1 MADEPARP
9 NLWHPRYWPTW
20 IGVGVMR
27 LLSPLPL
34 EFLLA
39 LGRGIGRTA
48 FYIAP
53 VRREVTL
60 RNLELCFPGLD
71 EGTRRRMA
79 RECYESLGMGFF
91 EAMFSYYAPQSRF
104 RDRYTLEGW
113 EHIETAHAA
122 KRGILLLSVHSH
134 TMEIGGCIAL
144 WHIPLGAFYRNPK
157 NPVLAYLRERQ
168 HTGRLAHM
176 IGIDDMKG
184 AVRALRDGALIWYAP
199 DQGRRFKHT
208 VIAPFFGVPA
218 VSNAATRAIAQLG
231 RADIIPW
238 TTVRERRGRR
248 WHYRIIVRPPI
259 PDLPE
264 DPIGEATFVNRIVES
279 LVREAP
285 EQYLWQH
292 KRFKNRGEG
301 YPNEYEGMK

>member
-1 MADEPARP
+1 MADEPQRP
-9 NLWHPRYWPTW
+9 NLWLPRYWPAW

-39 LGRGIGRTA
+39 LGRGVGRAA
-48 FYIAP
+48 FFFG
-53 VRREVTL
+53 VRRSVTL
-60 RNLELCFPGLD
+60 HNLELCFPDLD
-71 EGTRRRMA
+71 EIARRRMA
-79 RECYESLGMGFF
+79 RGCYESLGMGFF

-113 EHIETAHAA
+113 EHIEAAHAA

-144 WHIPLGAFYRNPK
+144 WHVPLGAFYRNPK

-176 IGIDDMKG
+176 FAIDDMKG

-218 VSNAATRAIAQLG
+218 VSNAATGSIAQLG

-259 PDLPE
+259 PDLPN
-264 DPIGEATFVNRIVES
+264 DPVGEATFVNRIVES

-285 EQYLWQH
+285 AQYLWQH

-301 YPNEYEGMK
+301 FKNEYEGMK